1 MKEIISL
8 VIPCYNEEESIPYFY
23 KEIKKLENKL
33 KAVEFEYIFVDDG
46 SKDKTLTVLRE
57 LANKD
62 KYVRY
67 ISFSRNFGKEG
78 AMYAGLEA
86 STGDYVTVIDAD
98 LEQSPSLIVDMYKG
112 IKEEG
117 YDIVGTFKKSRK
129 KEPLITGFLA
139 KVFYKIIAK
148 ISLVEQV
155 QGAGDYRLMSRQV
168 VDSIL
173 KLKEYNRYSKGIFS
187 FVGFKTK
194 WIELVV
200 NERVAGETKWGFKKL
215 LKYAFEG
222 IIAFSVF
229 PLSFIMIMALLLI
242 FSSFIMFVFWIINS
256 IRDGYFIFGMLG
268 LSTLIVFLSG
278 LITMSLGIIGSY
290 LSKIY
295 LEVKNR
301 PVYIVAETEK
311 NRKVR

>member
-62 KYVRY
+62 KCVRY